1 MVGNDRKEA
10 ETMANWDMFRELDN
24 LRREIDEAFRSIG
37 TGRTV
42 VPHFLAG
49 GQSRRFP
56 LVNISEDAGEVR
68 VEALLPGVNPAE
80 LEISVLRNTLTVAGE
95 RKAPEVVKNLVWHR
109 NERGYG
115 KFTRTVELPAEIDS
129 SKVTAE
135 CRDGLLTVTMAKAES
150 AKPKKITVGVS

>member
-1 MVGNDRKEA
+1 
-10 ETMANWDMFRELDN
+10 MANWDMFRELDN

-37 TGRTV
+37 NGRAV
-42 VPHFLAG
+42 IPHFLVG

-56 LVNISEDAGEVR
+56 LVNISEDVGEVR

-95 RKAPEVVKNLVWHR
+95 RKAPDMTRNQVWHR

-115 KFTRTVELPAEIDS
+115 TFSRTIELPAEVDS

-135 CRDGLLTVTMAKAES
+135 CRDGLLTVTLAKAES
-150 AKPKKITVGVS
+150 AKPRKIAVGVS